1 VTVPARAR
9 LVRVPLEGG
18 PEPAEGALLVRDDA
32 HPFALAG
39 DWAGGGALVGSEPLV
54 VAADDEDPFA
64 LLDVQPELE
73 AGALGEGE
81 PGALGEGAPGALGG
95 GAAEAV
101 GGGWF
106 GYLGYALGAMLEP
119 VPPSPPRPVPLPRFA
134 LAFYDHLLRRDPSG
148 RWWFEALWSDE
159 RDAALRERLEVLTQR
174 VAAGARERPV
184 RVGAFAPVA
193 PGAAG
198 HVAAVAECRER
209 IAAGEIFQANLCL
222 RLAGRWSGEPVD
234 LFACAA
240 RILEPRHAAL
250 IAGPWGAVCSLSPE
264 LFLRRRGRSVITEPI
279 KGTAPRLE
287 SPETLAA
294 SPKDRAENVMIVD
307 LMRNDLGRVC
317 EYGSVSVAEL
327 AEPRPAPGV
336 WHLVS
341 TVAGTLRP
349 EAGDAELLRACFPP
363 GSVTGAPKIQ
373 TMRVIA
379 ELEATDREAYTGA
392 IGYAS
397 PVAGLELNVAIRT
410 LETKGDRIWM
420 GAGGGIVAD
429 SDPEAELEECLV
441 KARPVI
447 EAAGGRLAGEAG
459 VPGAAG
465 GPPAPRGEGRA
476 LAAPGGERG
485 AAAHPRPVFA
495 LTGGASRPD
504 AARGV
509 FSTMLVL
516 DGAVIDL
523 PAHLERLRNSVGELY
538 GRDLPPDLQARV
550 LAAARSHR
558 RARLR
563 IVIPADGGPELE
575 VAPLADPQA
584 AATGGPVTLAP
595 ALLPG
600 GLGAHKW
607 RDRRLLD
614 DLERR
619 LGAVP
624 LLVDLDGDVLEAA
637 HANVWIREGSA
648 LVTPPLDGRL
658 LPGTVRARL
667 LADPPAGHTA
677 SEEPITL
684 ERAAAADELLLSSSL
699 RGLHPAALA
708 GGRPAPAPPG
718 RVPAFR

>member
-1 VTVPARAR
+1 VNVPARAR

-18 PEPAEGALLVRDDA
+18 PDAAEGALAVRDDE

-39 DWAGGGALVGSEPLV
+39 DWAGGGALVGSEPVV
-54 VAADDEDPFA
+54 VASPEDDPFA
-64 LLDVQPELE
+64 LLDVQPEVAHDE
-73 AGALGEGE
+73 D
-81 PGALGEGAPGALGG
+81 
-95 GAAEAV
+95 AV

-106 GYLGYALGAMLEP
+106 GYLGYSLGAMLEP

-134 LAFYDHLLRRDPSG
+134 LAFYDHLLRLDPAG
-148 RWWFEALWSDE
+148 RWWFEALWSDD
-159 RDAALRERLEVLTQR
+159 RDAALRKRLEILTERL
-174 VAAGARERPV
+174 AAGVRRRPV
-184 RVGAFAPVA
+184 RVGAFAPVS

-222 RLAGRWSGEPVD
+222 RLEARWSGAPVD
-234 LFACAA
+234 LFARTAGT
-240 RILEPRHAAL
+240 LEPRHAAL
-250 IAGPWGAVCSLSPE
+250 VAGPWGAVCSLSPE
-264 LFLRRRGRSVITEPI
+264 LFLRRRGRRVITEPI

-287 SPETLAA
+287 GPETLAA

-349 EAGDAELLRACFPP
+349 DVGDADLLRASFPP

-379 ELEATDREAYTGA
+379 DLEATAREVYTGA

-397 PVAGLELNVAIRT
+397 PLAGLELNVAIRT
-410 LETKGDRIWM
+410 LETRGDRIWL

-441 KARPVI
+441 KARPVV
-447 EAAGGRLAGEAG
+447 EASGGRLAAG
-459 VPGAAG
+459 HAIRRSKGKF
-465 GPPAPRGEGRA
+465 
-476 LAAPGGERG
+476 
-485 AAAHPRPVFA
+485 VFA
-495 LTGGASRPD
+495 LAGAASRPD
-504 AARGV
+504 PADGV
-509 FSTMLVL
+509 FSTMLVR
-516 DGAVIDL
+516 DGAVLDL
-523 PAHLERLRNSVGELY
+523 VAHLERLRDSVRALY
-538 GRDLPPDLQARV
+538 GRDLPPDLERRV
-550 LAAARSHR
+550 AAAARSHR

-563 IVIPADGGPELE
+563 IVFGPHPGPELDLDPLPD
-575 VAPLADPQA
+575 APPT
-584 AATGGPVTLAP
+584 TGTVPLAP

-607 RDRRLLD
+607 RDRRLVD
-614 DLERR
+614 ELERR

-624 LLVDLDGDVLEAA
+624 LIVDLDGDVLEAA
-637 HANVWIREGSA
+637 HANVWIREGRT

-667 LADPPAGHTA
+667 LAEPPPGHTA
-677 SEEPITL
+677 REEPLTL
-684 ERAAAADELLLSSSL
+684 ERAAAADGFLLSSSL
-699 RGLHPAALA
+699 RGLHLASLGHGPAA
-708 GGRPAPAPPG
+708 PTAPVL
-718 RVPAFR
+718 VPAFR